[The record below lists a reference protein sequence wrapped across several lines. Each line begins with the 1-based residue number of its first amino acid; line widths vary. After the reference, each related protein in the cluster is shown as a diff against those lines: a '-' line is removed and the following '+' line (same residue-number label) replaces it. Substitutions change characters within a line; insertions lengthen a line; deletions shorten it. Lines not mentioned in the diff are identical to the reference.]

1 MSTATNI
8 ASNSLAQRI
17 ARDTLHSYMSLINHL
32 AGVNNTRGWEACQ
45 TQLQYHGGKL
55 SQIRG
60 KYRQRLQMICRV
72 YTYLRDGQSRTWMS
86 LKLQETE
93 ISNIRSQLSQPGVEA
108 AQGYSC
114 SHCKSALHGGG
125 RTSCPWVN
133 KSASEAKKA
142 ANAFMARMAD
152 GSVAAAIS

>member
-1 MSTATNI
+1 
-8 ASNSLAQRI
+8 
-17 ARDTLHSYMSLINHL
+17 MSLISHL

-60 KYRQRLQMICRV
+60 KYRQRLQMVCRV
-72 YTYLRDGQSRTWMS
+72 YTYLRDGQSKTWMS
-86 LKLQETE
+86 LRLQETE
-93 ISNIRSQLSQPGVEA
+93 ISNIRSRLSQPGVEA
-108 AQGYSC
+108 TQGYNC

-125 RTSCPWVN
+125 RTSCPWIN
-133 KSASEAKKA
+133 KPAAEAKKA

-152 GSVAAAIS
+152 GSVAAAIP